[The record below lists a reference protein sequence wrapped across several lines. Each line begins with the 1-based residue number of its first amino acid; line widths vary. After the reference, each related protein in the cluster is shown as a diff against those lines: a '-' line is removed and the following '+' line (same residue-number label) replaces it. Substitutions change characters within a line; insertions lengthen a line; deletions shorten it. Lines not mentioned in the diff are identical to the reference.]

1 MDSAE
6 AEASAE
12 VAEAASVVDTVE
24 ALAALII
31 MALTDQ
37 EALISAADGSTVP
50 IIDEDTTAT
59 EADVSVDFSDSY
71 YSPLSYSF
79 SLSRSC
85 SAR

>member
-12 VAEAASVVDTVE
+12 VAEEASVVDTVE

-59 EADVSVDFSDSY
+59 EADVSVDSWVCFSF
-71 YSPLSYSF
+71 PLSLF
-79 SLSRSC
+79 SLL
-85 SAR
+85 